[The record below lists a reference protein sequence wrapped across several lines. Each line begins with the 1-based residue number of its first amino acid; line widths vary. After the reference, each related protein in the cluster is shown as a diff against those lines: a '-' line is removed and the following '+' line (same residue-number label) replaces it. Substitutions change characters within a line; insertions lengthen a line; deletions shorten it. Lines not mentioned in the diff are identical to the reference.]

1 LYISNKQKWNS
12 KIIGELY
19 CRSATDGLE
28 LRTSTGKQEIEMGTE
43 IVTIDSITTT
53 NPAEVFRSGG
63 LSPYL
68 DHIRKESTA
77 EVPDITTKKGRDRIA
92 SLAAQVSRSKTAV
105 EKPGREY
112 LRQIKELPK
121 TIEAELR
128 EFVRECDSI
137 RDSVRAPLTAWEEAE
152 EVRITKHRDTI
163 DLIISYRSSAFS
175 DSTAAKNA
183 LVEVSAIPV
192 SADLCNEFFPVYE
205 SEKTSTLAH
214 LDAVIAQLEKQESER
229 AELERLR
236 AAQIESER
244 VERERRIAED
254 ARLAAEKAA
263 AEREAKAKAE
273 SEARERAL
281 QEQAA
286 KAEAAR
292 LAAEQA
298 AKEREKKLAE
308 ESAAREKEMKEKA
321 ERDKQAA
328 IEAEKDRAAKAEA
341 LRIAAENAIR
351 AEDEKRAR
359 NTAHKKAVNQEILA
373 ALIANG
379 LDDVAGKAV
388 IVAVAK
394 NQIPHMT
401 INY

>member
-1 LYISNKQKWNS
+1 MN
-12 KIIGELY
+12 EL
-19 CRSATDGLE
+19 T
-28 LRTSTGKQEIEMGTE
+28 
-43 IVTIDSITTT
+43 TIDSITTKS
-53 NPAEVFRSGG
+53 PAEVFCAGG
-63 LSPYL
+63 LSPYIE
-68 DHIRKESTA
+68 HIRKEATS

-152 EVRITKHRDTI
+152 EARIAKHRDAI
-163 DLIISYRSSAFS
+163 EKIRAYRSAQFT
-175 DSTAAKNA
+175 DSIAAKNA
-183 LVEVSAIPV
+183 LVEVSAIQATPE
-192 SADLCNEFFPVYE
+192 LCNEFFPVYE
-205 SEKTSTLAH
+205 SEKTATLAH
-214 LDAVIAQLEKQESER
+214 LDAVILQLEKQEQER

-236 AAQIESER
+236 AEQIERER

-263 AEREAKAKAE
+263 EEREAAAKAA

-281 QEQAA
+281 
-286 KAEAAR
+286 
-292 LAAEQA
+292 
-298 AKEREKKLAE
+298 
-308 ESAAREKEMKEKA
+308 KEKA
-321 ERDKQAA
+321 ERDRLAA
-328 IEAEKDRAAKAEA
+328 IAAEEAAKRREEELKAEAARREKEIEARALREKEAAIAAEKERAAKAERDR
-341 LRIAAENAIR
+341 LAAESAAK

-373 ALIANG
+373 ALMANG
-379 LDDVAGKAV
+379 LDEVMAKAV

-394 NQIPHMT
+394 NQIPRMT